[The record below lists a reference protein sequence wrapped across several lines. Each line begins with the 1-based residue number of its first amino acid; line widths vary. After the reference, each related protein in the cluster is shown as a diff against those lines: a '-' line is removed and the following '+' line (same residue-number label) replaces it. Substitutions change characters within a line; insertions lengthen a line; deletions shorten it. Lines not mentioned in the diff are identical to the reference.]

1 MEELGEYFGGE
12 LYAAEVDY
20 LVENEWV
27 QQAEDLLYRRT
38 KLGLVLTEQ
47 EQSALNNYLA
57 ATSVSD

>member
-27 QQAEDLLYRRT
+27 QQADDLLYRRT

-57 ATSVSD
+57 ANSVSD